1 MTRKPSGRPAV
12 FLDRDGTLMEDVGYC
27 ADPRDVR
34 LLPGVAEALRRLER
48 AGFVKVVITNQSGIA
63 TGRLMEDDFRRVQ
76 AELVRQLTERGA
88 HLDGIYHCPHAAED
102 QCLCRKPGT
111 ELHQRAIRALGIDPG
126 ESWCI
131 GDRPA
136 DVDAARALGARGGVL
151 VLTGEGASHAA
162 ELGARGVPVEPD
174 LEAAVERIL
183 RSSQQ
188 NSSPV
193 PDGHQGPG
201 EIVMERRTSVLIVD
215 DHTMVAHALR
225 STLEEWYR
233 VAGVVHTV
241 DAVTPAII
249 RTGAEVVVLDISFPE
264 GSSLLSLADLVACH
278 PGVRFVMLTAHA
290 DPILLDAAL
299 DAGAVGFVLK
309 SSAPTELRVA
319 IEEAIAGRT
328 YVTPLLRMSGT
339 DEPMAADA
347 ATDGTESP
355 ALSLRQRRIME
366 LLRDGRMYKQIA
378 EELDISVKTVE
389 YHLNAIRGR
398 LGLAKVSQIVEWA
411 REHLPADQS

>member
-34 LLPGVAEALRRLER
+34 LLPGVPNALRRLER
-48 AGFVKVVITNQSGIA
+48 AGFVRVVVTNQSGIA
-63 TGRLMEDDFRRVQ
+63 TGRLGEDDFRRVQ
-76 AELVRQLTERGA
+76 AELVRQLTEQGA

-111 ELHQRAIRALGIDPG
+111 ELHQRAVRALGIDPG

-151 VLTGEGASHAA
+151 VLTGEGAIHAD

-183 RSSQQ
+183 TSSQQ
-188 NSSPV
+188 HSSPA
-193 PDGHQGPG
+193 PDEDHGPG
-201 EIVMERRTSVLIVD
+201 AIVMERRTSVLIVD
-215 DHTMVAHALR
+215 DHAMVAHALR
-225 STLEEWYR
+225 STLEEWFR
-233 VAGVVHTV
+233 VAGVVHTIDGV
-241 DAVTPAII
+241 SPAIT
-249 RTGAEVVVLDISFPE
+249 RTGANVVVLDISFPE
-264 GSSLLSLADLVACH
+264 GSSLLSLADLVASH
-278 PGVRFVMLTAHA
+278 PDVRFVMLTALA
-290 DPILLDAAL
+290 DPTLLDAAL
-299 DAGAVGFVLK
+299 EAGAAGFVLK
-309 SSAPTELRVA
+309 NSAPTELRVA
-319 IEEAIAGRT
+319 IEEAVAGRT
-328 YVTPLLRMSGT
+328 YVTPLLRTLAT
-339 DEPMAADA
+339 DERMAPGAETG
-347 ATDGTESP
+347 ATEFP
-355 ALSLRQRRIME
+355 VLSLRQRRIME

-411 REHLPADQS
+411 REHLPADQT